1 MITLPFLKT
10 QTELLQDMRRRMRD
24 PDGARWPDYEVY
36 TGINDCL
43 LTWHN
48 RVTIPHLYTVPGGW
62 VAGQSDYTLPA
73 YIRGHL
79 DPQQRRYSSNLPYI
93 LGVSSDAD
101 TWVDV
106 QAFTVEPDG
115 SGGQVL
121 RFDFS
126 PGSDDGR
133 VIWWSHNGPVPL
145 SAPTLSATI
154 DSDDTSLV
162 LASAVSDID
171 QAGYIKIDS
180 EWLHYSGVSY
190 GASTTTLSNLLRGV
204 NSTTAATHTSST
216 SVSWGVGCHRADLF
230 GQLYNATRS
239 FLHALFLTDAADSE
253 RTHHERQA
261 MYYADM
267 ARGFWRSYV
276 PNRKPKMRLG
286 REAVGDILEDNAYFA
301 YTRAWGNFQ

>member
-36 TGINDCL
+36 TGINDAL

-48 RVTIPHLYTVPGGW
+48 RVTIPHLYTISGGW
-62 VAGQSDYTLPA
+62 VAGTIEYTLPG
-73 YIRGHL
+73 YIHGHI
-79 DPQQRRYSSNLPYI
+79 DPQQRRYSSPWPN
-93 LGVSSDAD
+93 VSGIGIEAT

-106 QAFTVEPDG
+106 QAFTLEPDG
-115 SGGQVL
+115 SGGQKL
-121 RFDFS
+121 RLEFAPS
-126 PGSDDGR
+126 TDDGR
-133 VIWWSHNGPVPL
+133 IIWWSHNGPVPL
-145 SAPTLSATI
+145 TAPALNAQI

-162 LASAVSDID
+162 LSTAVTDID

-204 NSTTAATHTSST
+204 NSTTATTHTSST
-216 SVSWGVGCHRADLF
+216 SVSWGVGCHRSDLF

-267 ARGFWRSYV
+267 ARGFWRIYV

-286 REAVGDILEDNAYFA
+286 REAIGDVLDDNAYFT
-301 YTRAWGNFQ
+301 YTRGGGFQ

>member
-48 RVTIPHLYTVPGGW
+48 RVTIPHIYTIPTGYVSGT
-62 VAGQSDYTLPA
+62 VDYTLPS
-73 YIRGHL
+73 YIRGHI
-79 DPQQRRYSSNLPYI
+79 DPQQKRYSSYWPN
-93 LGVSSDAD
+93 VSGIGLEAE

-106 QAFTVEPDG
+106 QGFTVEPDG
-115 SGGQVL
+115 AGGQKL
-121 RFDFS
+121 RLEFS
-126 PGSDDGR
+126 PVTDDAR
-133 VIWWSHNGPVPL
+133 IVWWSHNGPIPL
-145 SAPTLSATI
+145 TAPALNAQI

-162 LASAVSDID
+162 LSTAVTDID

-190 GASTTTLSNLLRGV
+190 GTSTTTLSNLLRGV
-204 NSTTAATHTSST
+204 NSTTAATHNSST
-216 SVSWGVGCHRADLF
+216 TVSWGIGCHRSDLF
-230 GQLYNATRS
+230 YQLYCWVRGY
-239 FLHALFLTDAADSE
+239 LHGLYLTDGAESE
-253 RTHHERQA
+253 KAQHERQA
-261 MYYADM
+261 LYWTNEAK
-267 ARGFWRSYV
+267 AFWRGYV

-286 REAVGDILEDNAYFA
+286 REVVGILDESGYQYYAR
-301 YTRAWGNFQ
+301 TWGQQ

>member
-62 VAGQSDYTLPA
+62 VAGTVEYTLPA
-73 YIRGHL
+73 YMRGHI
-79 DPQQRRYSSNLPYI
+79 DPQVKRYSSYYPN
-93 LGVSSDAD
+93 VSGIGLEAE

-106 QAFTVEPDG
+106 QAFTIEPDG
-115 SGGQVL
+115 SGGQKL
-121 RFDFS
+121 RFELAPS
-126 PGSDDGR
+126 TDDGR
-133 VIWWSHNGPVPL
+133 IIWWSHNGPVPL
-145 SAPTLSATI
+145 TAPALNAQI
-154 DSDDTSLV
+154 DADDTSLV
-162 LASAVSDID
+162 LSSAVTDID
-171 QAGYIKIDS
+171 QVGYIKIDS
-180 EWLHYSGVSY
+180 EWLHYAGVTY

-204 NSTTAATHTSST
+204 NSTTAAIHNSST
-216 SVSWGVGCHRADLF
+216 SVYWGVGCHRSDLY

-239 FLHALFLTDAADSE
+239 FLHALFLTDAADAE

-261 MYYADM
+261 MYYADV

-276 PNRKPKMRLG
+276 PNRKPKLRLG
-286 REAVGDILEDNAYFA
+286 REAVGDTAETSAFYD
-301 YTRAWGNFQ
+301 YTRAWGTR